1 MTGRES
7 VRSNRETAFSLYLRT
22 GRRIGPD
29 AIEVKFNPWHDEENG
44 RFTFRGQGRYFG
56 ATGGNAN
63 APPSRPGGTG
73 VARSSSPLATR
84 RNGAPDRDRF
94 RADHPANHSLY
105 MVKQGDTL
113 SRIAAQRQGLT
124 AADLAWLNN
133 MPLDQPLQI
142 GQRLKLPHQA
152 YLDAG
157 RAAKN
162 KVVALAH
169 YMDTHGGDLPPDPAD
184 PPSLESQLLNS
195 NWQREVRNGYAFD
208 IDVIARPR
216 EIIAELTDGPI
227 AKRSRQAQAQA
238 GQPDRRPGDDGGHF
252 IAARFNGPGDSFNH
266 FAQDRNFNRGAYR
279 AMEDGWAKA
288 LRAEKRVIV
297 DIVPLYEGTSKRPY
311 HLTVTW
317 YVDGRK
323 RVREFANEAKGEV
336 NGIR

>member
-1 MTGRES
+1 MTERES

-44 RFTFRGQGRYFG
+44 RFTFRGQGRYFS

-63 APPSRPGGTG
+63 VPSSRPGGTR
-73 VARSSSPLATR
+73 VARPSSPLATR

-113 SRIAAQRQGLT
+113 SRIAAQRQELT

-133 MPLDQPLQI
+133 MLLDRPLQI
-142 GQRLKLPHQA
+142 GQRL
-152 YLDAG
+152 
-157 RAAKN
+157 N
-162 KVVALAH
+162 
-169 YMDTHGGDLPPDPAD
+169 LPPDPAD

-227 AKRSRQAQAQA
+227 AKRSRQAQAQT

-279 AMEDGWAKA
+279 AMEDGWTQA
-288 LRAEKRVIV
+288 LRDGKNVV
-297 DIVPLYEGTSKRPY
+297 VHIVPVYEGASKRPY
-311 HLTVTW
+311 RIHVTW
-317 YVDGRK
+317 RINGVEEFRDFSNERKGR
-323 RVREFANEAKGEV
+323 RHER
-336 NGIR
+336 